1 MKPSAVGGIGSVN
14 QYNNSR
20 MEQES
25 LEEREMS
32 LERINDELDDNMN
45 NMIAL
50 MNRRKW
56 LMTAKRRKMLNEF
69 EIKR

>member
-1 MKPSAVGGIGSVN
+1 
-14 QYNNSR
+14 
-20 MEQES
+20 MEPES

-56 LMTAKRRKMLNEF
+56 LMVAKRRKMLNEF